1 MLWRLTG
8 VRSRMLAWACLA
20 CALFLGAS
28 GVAIAALMTA
38 WTRASWPPPARCWPP
53 AWR

>member
-1 MLWRLTG
+1 
-8 VRSRMLAWACLA
+8 MLAWACLA

-28 GVAIAALMTA
+28 GVAIAALYDRMD
-38 WTRASWPPPARCWPP
+38 TRELAPPARCWPP